1 MPKILDRDCGQS
13 YSWEAACL
21 FKVHID
27 REPSREVRMAMMV
40 VSKYHIKDVYK
51 IRTEELESELRQAL
65 NNNDKHLLFKNNW
78 RGLRNGW
85 MRRSI
90 ASIRN
95 MRIYGQWQEM
105 LH

>member
-1 MPKILDRDCGQS
+1 MPKILDRYCSQS
-13 YSWEAACL
+13 YSWETACL

-65 NNNDKHLLFKNNW
+65 NNNDKHLSALVQEQLEGIKKWLDEEINL
-78 RGLRNGW
+78 GH
-85 MRRSI
+85 RSI
-90 ASIRN
+90 I
-95 MRIYGQWQEM
+95 
-105 LH
+105 L